1 MTRLEQKLLAALKAR
16 LQALAA
22 LLPALRQ
29 LAERYAALGSAARQ
43 TLERLLPELAALVT
57 AIGELED
64 G

>member
-1 MTRLEQKLLAALKAR
+1 MTKLEQKLLAALQAR
-16 LQALAA
+16 LQGLAA
-22 LLPALRQ
+22 LIPALRQ
-29 LAERYAALGSAARQ
+29 VAERYASLGSAARQ